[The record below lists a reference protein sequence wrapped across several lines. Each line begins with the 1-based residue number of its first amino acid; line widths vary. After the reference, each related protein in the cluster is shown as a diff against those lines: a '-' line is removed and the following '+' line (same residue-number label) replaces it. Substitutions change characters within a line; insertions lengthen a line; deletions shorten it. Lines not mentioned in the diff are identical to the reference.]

1 MNCTKESIKM
11 DNRNENEWETAIALM
26 GEWEKGVGHLDDLL
40 ESHDPG
46 KTRWLVMEV
55 FREWLRIDRI
65 LGILIKKEP
74 RPRTRNLLR
83 LAVGE
88 FLDRDAERQPRIVHH
103 AVETA
108 KKMGISKAECGF
120 INGVLRSII
129 RKWDDFGKIDQKTTH
144 PEWLVNRWID
154 QLGESNAMQLVSWN
168 QQVPKLT
175 IRAKACPGYAK
186 ETPWN
191 GFYSIESGRFAEV
204 IEDLRT
210 GNAYMQDPFTRIPV
224 ELLGV
229 KKGEHV
235 LDLCAA
241 PGGKTRL
248 IAEALDGT
256 GRLLAVDKPGHRLD
270 RLTGNL
276 SQLGYRNI
284 EVLGSRLEELD
295 EGILKILSGRKKM
308 DAILID
314 VPCSNTGVI
323 QKRPDVKL
331 RIKESSFVVHANQQK
346 MLLKNA
352 ARWVRPG
359 GRLVYSTC
367 SIDSEENS
375 QVVESFLEQNP
386 QWKLEQ
392 SVMSYPWECD
402 HDGGGA
408 FLLTRAL
415 PE

>member
-1 MNCTKESIKM
+1 M
-11 DNRNENEWETAIALM
+11 DNHNENEWETAIALLN
-26 GEWEKGVGHLDDLL
+26 EWEKGAGHLDELL

-46 KTRWLVMEV
+46 KTRWLVMAV
-55 FREWLRIDRI
+55 FRDWLRIDRI
-65 LGILIKKEP
+65 LSDLIKKEP
-74 RPRTRNLLR
+74 RPRARNLLR
-83 LAVGE
+83 LAIGE
-88 FLDRDAERQPRIVHH
+88 FLDRDSERQPRIVHH

-108 KKMGISKAECGF
+108 KKMRLSKAECGF
-120 INGVLRSII
+120 INGVLRSVI
-129 RKWDDFGKIDQKTTH
+129 RKWPDIGNIDEKTTH
-144 PEWLVNRWID
+144 PEWLLNRWIAEF
-154 QLGESNAMQLVSWN
+154 GESNALQLVSWN

-175 IRAKACPGYAK
+175 VRAKACPGYAE

-191 GFYSIESGRFAEV
+191 GFFAIESGRFAEV

-210 GNAYMQDPFTRIPV
+210 GTAYMQDPSTRIPV

-256 GRLLAVDKPGHRLD
+256 GKLLAVDKPGQRLD
-270 RLTGNL
+270 RLIGNL
-276 SQLGYRNI
+276 SQLGHANV
-284 EVLGSRLEELD
+284 EVLGSRLEAIEAAT
-295 EGILKILSGRKKM
+295 LKKLSGRNNM
-308 DAILID
+308 DCILID

-331 RIKESSFVVHANQQK
+331 RIKESSFAVHANQQK
-346 MLLKNA
+346 MLLKSA

-367 SIDSEENS
+367 SIEMEENS
-375 QVVESFLEQNP
+375 QVVEAFLAENP
-386 QWKLEQ
+386 KWNLEQ
-392 SVMSYPWECD
+392 SIMSYPWDCD

-415 PE
+415 TE